1 MKHQARK
8 DEMKPYQS
16 ASTEDAEMRSA
27 LRAIA
32 VVTRMHL
39 CLREISE
46 ELIALFPDVLP
57 PDSSEMSRQDC
68 TAKDNRP

>member
-1 MKHQARK
+1 
-8 DEMKPYQS
+8 MKPHR
-16 ASTEDAEMRSA
+16 STSIEDAEIRSA

-46 ELIALFPDVLP
+46 ELLALFPDVLP

-68 TAKDNRP
+68 TAKDSRP

>member
-1 MKHQARK
+1 MKHQVRE
-8 DEMKPYQS
+8 DEIAPYQS
-16 ASTEDAEMRSA
+16 PSTGDAEIRSA

-57 PDSSEMSRQDC
+57 RDSPEVSRQDC
-68 TAKDNRP
+68 TAKDSRP